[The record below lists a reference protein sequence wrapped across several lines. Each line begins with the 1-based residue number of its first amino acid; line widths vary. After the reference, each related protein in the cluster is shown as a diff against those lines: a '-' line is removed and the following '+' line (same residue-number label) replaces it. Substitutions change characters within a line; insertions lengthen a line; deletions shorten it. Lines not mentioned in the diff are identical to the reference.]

1 MVMSRSRSQIGGC
14 NRKTGESRCEQF
26 KGTSTNLIPLD
37 RSKREQAIQGNFHE
51 NTEPFLFSLIYRPAN
66 SDVQL
71 CVAGTCVARVN
82 EVTRRRAG
90 LVLRRVAGVRFLT
103 MNTADER
110 RDESLAAIRRSIVKL
125 EAGGRL
131 APLAS

>member
-1 MVMSRSRSQIGGC
+1 MSRSRSQIGGC
-14 NRKTGESRCEQF
+14 NRKTDESRCEQF

-90 LVLRRVAGVRFLT
+90 LVLRRGLLVF
-103 MNTADER
+103 
-110 RDESLAAIRRSIVKL
+110 AA
-125 EAGGRL
+125 
-131 APLAS
+131 